1 MRRMADLLLLVGAV
15 TASLVAQVAG
25 WAVRA
30 HGADDS
36 VRVSQGGTVEAV
48 VGPLRDLDSHCPF
61 EPPATVDAWTRR
73 AAALRDQ
80 VRVSLGLWPLPALP
94 PVAPQIRGRIVLDGY
109 SVEKV
114 TFESLPGLVVT
125 GNLYRPDPLPQGR
138 TVPAVLCPHGHW
150 PNGRFQDV
158 PAKEVAA
165 ALANGGERF
174 ESAARNPIQAR
185 CVQLARMGCVVFQ
198 WDMLGYCD
206 STQISLERVHRF
218 AAQDPATE
226 VTADGWLLFS
236 PLAEAHCQSVMG
248 LQALNTQRSVDFVL
262 SLPEVDEGRIGIT
275 GASGG
280 GTQSFIAAA
289 IDPRIAVAFPAVMVG
304 TGMQGG
310 CTCENACGL
319 RVGTGNVEL
328 AALIAPRPLGLTAA
342 DDWTRTM
349 PQDGFP
355 QLQRVYAMIGAA
367 DRTMLEAALQFGH
380 NYNVVGRTAMYGWM
394 NRHFALGL
402 RTPVLERDFSRLGQ
416 DQLTVWDHDHP
427 APAGGL
433 DFERRLL
440 RKFRDLIAAE
450 LDRLVAAGDAD
461 RYRHVV
467 GTGWRVMLGLTAADI
482 LPAAETPAGDE
493 MWQLASPSEGTWV
506 VKRAPVVPAATS
518 GKAAVT
524 ITCTPPNGAPP
535 ARYAVALAGQS
546 WDREGAWVS
555 ADIQPLVA
563 NPRLAAPY
571 TYCYNLP
578 IAARRAR
585 QLAATLAWLRA
596 RHPGAQVEISGQ
608 GEAAGL
614 AAAGVFCAVCSE
626 PDRAAGL
633 RLAIDP
639 AGFRFASAASIRDA
653 HFLPGSARFLDLP
666 GLVGCLPVATAIS
679 GTDVAE
685 FARFAPLT
693 TALGGRIEV
702 DAGDGS
708 P

>member
-1 MRRMADLLLLVGAV
+1 MQRFALSRLVVHAASVSLLACIALAESGP
-15 TASLVAQVAG
+15 G
-25 WAVRA
+25 
-30 HGADDS
+30 
-36 VRVSQGGTVEAV
+36 EAV

-61 EPPATVDAWTRR
+61 EPPATAEAWERR
-73 AAALRDQ
+73 AETLRDQ
-80 VRVSLGLWPLPALP
+80 VRVSLGLWPMPTLP
-94 PVAPQIRGRIVLDGY
+94 PLAADVRGRIALDGY
-109 SVEKV
+109 AVEKV

-125 GNLYRPDPLPQGR
+125 GNLYRPDPLPPGR
-138 TVPAVLCPHGHW
+138 KVPAVLCPHGHW

-158 PAKEVAA
+158 PAKEVAE

-174 ESAARNPIQAR
+174 EAAARNPIQAR

-248 LQALNTQRSVDFVL
+248 LQALIALRSVDFVL
-262 SLPEVDEGRIGIT
+262 SLPEVDPARIGIT

-289 IDPRIAVAFPAVMVG
+289 LDPRIAVAFPAVMVG

-342 DDWTRTM
+342 NDWTRTM
-349 PQDGFP
+349 PEDGFP
-355 QLQRVYAMIGAA
+355 QLQRVYALLGAA

-394 NRHFALGL
+394 NRHLALGL
-402 RTPVLERDFSRLGQ
+402 PAPVLERDFSRLGQ
-416 DQLTVWDHDHP
+416 EQLTVWDGDHP
-427 APAGGL
+427 VPAGGL

-440 RKFRDLIAAE
+440 KGFRDSVTAQLE
-450 LDRLVAAGDAD
+450 QLVTAGDAD

-467 GTGWRVMLGLTAADI
+467 GTGWKVVLGLTAADI
-482 LPAAETPAGDE
+482 PAATETAEGGDA
-493 MWQLASPSEGTWV
+493 WRLASPGEGTWL
-506 VKRAPVVPAATS
+506 VKRAQAVAADAL
-518 GKAAVT
+518 GQAAVM
-524 ITCTPPNGAPP
+524 ITYTPPDGAAPV
-535 ARYAVALAGQS
+535 RYAPALAGQT
-546 WDREGAWVS
+546 WDQDNAWLS

-578 IAARRAR
+578 LAARRAR
-585 QLAATLAWLRA
+585 QLAATLAWLRI
-596 RHPGAQVEISGQ
+596 RHPGAQVEVHGQ

-614 AAAGVFCAVCSE
+614 AAAGCFCFVSSQRE
-626 PDRAAGL
+626 HAAGL
-633 RLAIDP
+633 RLTIDP
-639 AGFRFASAASIRDA
+639 MGFRFASAESIRAA

-666 GLVGCLPVATAIS
+666 GLVGCLPIATTVS
-679 GTDVAE
+679 GKDTADFE
-685 FARFAPLT
+685 RFSRLI
-693 TALGGRIEV
+693 TAHGGRLETKLDNKV
-702 DAGDGS
+702 DS
-708 P
+708 Q

>member
-1 MRRMADLLLLVGAV
+1 MQWFAPSRLIMHAACAALIGLRSWGA
-15 TASLVAQVAG
+15 AP
-25 WAVRA
+25 A
-30 HGADDS
+30 HGGEDPIRI
-36 VRVSQGGTVEAV
+36 VEGGATVAV

-61 EPPATVDAWTRR
+61 EPPTTVDAWKQR
-73 AAALRDQ
+73 AESLRDQ
-80 VRVSLGLWPLPALP
+80 VRVSLGLWPMPTLP
-94 PVAPQIRGRIVLDGY
+94 PLAPQVRGRVVLDGY
-109 SVEKV
+109 AVEKV
-114 TFESLPGLVVT
+114 TFESLPGLIVT
-125 GNLYRPDPLPQGR
+125 GNLYRPDPLPPGR

-158 PAKEVAA
+158 PAKEVAV
-165 ALANGGERF
+165 ALTTGGERF
-174 ESAARNPIQAR
+174 EAAARNPIQAR

-248 LQALNTQRSVDFVL
+248 LQSLITLRSVDFVL
-262 SLPEVDEGRIGIT
+262 SLPEVDPARIGIT

-280 GTQSFIAAA
+280 GTQSFVAAA

-319 RVGTGNVEL
+319 RIGTGNVEL

-342 DDWTRTM
+342 DDWTRAM
-349 PQDGFP
+349 PEDGFP
-355 QLQRVYAMIGAA
+355 QLQRVYEMLDAA

-402 RTPVLERDFSRLGQ
+402 PTPVLERDFSRLGEE
-416 DQLTVWDHDHP
+416 QLTVWNHEHP

-440 RKFRDLIAAE
+440 REYRDLVANEI
-450 LDRLVAAGDAD
+450 DRLVAAGDAE
-461 RYRHVV
+461 RYRDIV
-467 GTGWRVMLGLTAADI
+467 GTGWKVVLGLTAADI
-482 LPAAETPAGDE
+482 LPATATPAGDE
-493 MWQLASPSEGTWV
+493 VWDFGSPSDGTWTL
-506 VKRAPVVPAATS
+506 RCLSARGAAAP

-524 ITCTPPNGAPP
+524 ITCTPPDGAAPV
-535 ARYAVALAGQS
+535 RYAPALAGQT
-546 WDREGAWVS
+546 WDHDGAWVS
-555 ADIQPLVA
+555 AASQPLVA

-578 IAARRAR
+578 LVARRAR
-585 QLAATLAWLRA
+585 QLAATLAWLRI
-596 RHPGAQVEISGQ
+596 RHPGALIEVHGH

-614 AAAGVFCAVCSE
+614 AAAGVFCAVCSAPE
-626 PDRAAGL
+626 RATDL

-639 AGFRFASAASIRDA
+639 AGFRFASAESIRAA
-653 HFLPGSARFLDLP
+653 HFLPGSARFLDVP
-666 GLVGCLPVATAIS
+666 GLVGCLPVATAVS
-679 GTDVAE
+679 GADTVDFEHFGRLIA
-685 FARFAPLT
+685 AH
-693 TALGGRIEV
+693 GGRLETRA
-702 DAGDGS
+702 DS